1 MLAPTQGLSKIH
13 VCTTLPSK
21 THIFL
26 SSEAHLA
33 QKVGDKGLWTW
44 VRTEK
49 DSTKSSGVPSNCSV
63 PVSAMP
69 QGGKSPL
76 EFQFCPL
83 LWDAGVAA
91 SSHRLL
97 HLPFPCLL
105 PPYSTQASFVSSRIV
120 LSTPPSPPITW
131 WWEKALYEDSHAR
144 RAAWQASSLRTA
156 KESRQP
162 SAQLTVLRPTWHP
175 FPPNSCITRLSRSLK
190 FIETLH
196 LNMHICIRKSTI
208 FTRR

>member
-76 EFQFCPL
+76 EFQLRPKYS
-83 LWDAGVAA
+83 GIPV
-91 SSHRLL
+91 
-97 HLPFPCLL
+97 LPFALRCWGCCKF
-105 PPYSTQASFVSSRIV
+105 TQAATPT
-120 LSTPPSPPITW
+120 LSLS
-131 WWEKALYEDSHAR
+131 
-144 RAAWQASSLRTA
+144 ASSL
-156 KESRQP
+156 QHP
-162 SAQLTVLRPTWHP
+162 SIFRVFQNCSLNSTLTSHHMMVR
-175 FPPNSCITRLSRSLK
+175 
-190 FIETLH
+190 EGTL
-196 LNMHICIRKSTI
+196 
-208 FTRR
+208 